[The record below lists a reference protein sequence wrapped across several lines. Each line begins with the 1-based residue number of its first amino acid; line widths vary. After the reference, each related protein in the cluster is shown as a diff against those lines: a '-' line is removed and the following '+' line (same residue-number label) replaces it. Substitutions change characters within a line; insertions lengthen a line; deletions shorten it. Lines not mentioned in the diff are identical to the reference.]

1 VANVR
6 VWHSVDEIPRDLAGS
21 VVTIGVFD
29 GVHRGHHGV
38 VRRAARHA
46 AQLGLPLVVV
56 TFDPHPLTVVRP
68 EHAPPLVSTVSHRI
82 RLLADAGADCVLVL
96 RFDAERARQGAEEF
110 VQEIV
115 VGALHARMVVV
126 GDDFR
131 FGQRAAGDVHLLHQ
145 LGPRLGFT
153 VDTVEPISDPGR
165 HRWSSTYI
173 RDRIASGDVDEAWR
187 ALGHPFQVEGV
198 VVRGDR
204 RGKALGYPT
213 ANVPPTEGFVVPADG
228 VYAGWLS
235 RLDELDAPRMPAAI
249 SVGTNPTFHGT
260 TRRVEGHVLDRD
272 DLELY
277 DVPVAIQFA
286 ARLRGMERFESVEE
300 LVAQM
305 GKDVDAAREIVG
317 GVEGESANDPP
328 NDPANDHGVDVPSPP
343 GKRTTSP

>member
-1 VANVR
+1 VVAP
-6 VWHSVDEIPRDLAGS
+6 VWHSVDAIPDDLVGS

-29 GVHRGHHGV
+29 GVHRGHRGV
-38 VRRAARHA
+38 VTRAAGHA
-46 AQLGLPLVVV
+46 RRLGLPLVVV

-68 EHAPPLVSTVSHRI
+68 EHAPSLVSTLGHRI
-82 RLLADAGADCVLVL
+82 HLLADAGADAVLVL
-96 RFDAERARQGAEEF
+96 RFDAERARQSADEF
-110 VQEIV
+110 VREIV
-115 VGALHARMVVV
+115 VDALRARMVVV

-131 FGQRAAGDVHLLHQ
+131 FGHRAVGDVELLQ
-145 LGPRLGFT
+145 ELGSRWGFA
-153 VDTVEPISDPGR
+153 VDPVEPINDPGR

-187 ALGHPFQVEGV
+187 ALGHPFRVEGV

-204 RGKALGYPT
+204 RGRALGYPT

-235 RLDELDAPRMPAAI
+235 RLDEPGAPRMPAAI

-260 TRRVEGHVLDRD
+260 ARRVEAYVLDRD

-277 DVPVAIQFA
+277 DVPVAIEFA
-286 ARLRGMERFESVEE
+286 ARLRGMERFDSVDE

-305 GKDVDAAREIVG
+305 AKDVDAARQIVG
-317 GVEGESANDPP
+317 
-328 NDPANDHGVDVPSPP
+328 
-343 GKRTTSP
+343 